1 MSNWTNGNAQ
11 QLTTFGSPYHQRSY
25 DTPSRPSPYQP
36 RIWRQSLPSVATPP
50 NIYKPQLSK
59 KEYMDYEPVLKRIK
73 KAHDFVEQNQD
84 KPSVLIMAT
93 DRFETS
99 VIPEAVAVG
108 ISETFAWG
116 LYFFGKEFLK
126 TEMAYQEARP

>member
-1 MSNWTNGNAQ
+1 
-11 QLTTFGSPYHQRSY
+11 
-25 DTPSRPSPYQP
+25 
-36 RIWRQSLPSVATPP
+36 
-50 NIYKPQLSK
+50 
-59 KEYMDYEPVLKRIK
+59 MDYEPVLKRIK